1 MKFSRGLLILSVIAA
16 LIAAYGLSDHDRLA
30 RFLQARREAVLS
42 AEAKEIVLGLIVLA
56 IGAYLAWFTFFR
68 RD

>member
-1 MKFSRGLLILSVIAA
+1 MKLSRGLLILSVIAA
-16 LIAAYGLSDHDRLA
+16 LIAAYGLSDPDRLA
-30 RFLQARREAVLS
+30 RLAQARREAMLG
-42 AEAKEIVLGLIVLA
+42 AESKEILLGLIILA